1 MADTEKLPERPKD
14 VPGDQEFEGAPPTRP
29 GRITTDRGPNVRRR
43 ERREQEDAVEEPPN
57 GEDERAGRR
66 GEAEEP

>member
-1 MADTEKLPERPKD
+1 MADKEPMPERPKD

-43 ERREQEDAVEEPPN
+43 ERSEQERADSEGTN
-57 GEDERAGRR
+57 QDET
-66 GEAEEP
+66 EAP